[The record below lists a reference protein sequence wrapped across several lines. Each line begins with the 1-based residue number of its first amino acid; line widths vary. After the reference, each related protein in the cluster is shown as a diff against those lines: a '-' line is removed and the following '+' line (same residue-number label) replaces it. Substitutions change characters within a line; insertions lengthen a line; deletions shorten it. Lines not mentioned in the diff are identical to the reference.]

1 MLTILMDFRFCLIAI
16 IAYFCFSTF
25 SYASDTKTLR
35 IGVLAFAHTE
45 AVLSRWQPTI
55 TRLETDLDTPVQ
67 LVVLTPT
74 ELDEAVEQKTVDF
87 IITNALTA
95 VSYKKDHGTSSLL
108 TLVPLMSSNPAFA
121 VGSALVTHQE
131 LEVNSVTDLSQLKVV
146 STDRKAF
153 GGFQIFAGQMAQQG
167 LNPFDDFK
175 QLDFVGFPQN
185 KLLSMIEAGDTDIAI
200 LPTCVLENAIKHRE
214 ISATTLKVVLT
225 KPSTELKCQSSSKL
239 YPYYSFSKL
248 GKTDHRLATK
258 VIKSL
263 LSIHAT
269 DDAAFYGRYDSWSA
283 TVNDSSVF
291 KLLRQLQQWPF
302 VTNWT
307 SIFKTALPW
316 VIAGFIFLFLG
327 YLHHLRVKRLVVLRT
342 HDLKSEIYQHKMTQD
357 ALFTQTEQF
366 YKAQRVLLTG
376 EMASGIAHELNQP
389 LAGIRYLTQGCI
401 YRLSAEQTELKEAM
415 TKAIQQVDRA
425 QETIQRFRNFCHQ
438 PSVMSHCNINMILDD
453 TLTLMAAEFSRVKLN
468 PQLTLENIGI
478 TGDASLL
485 QQVFVNIIRNALDAM
500 EDVAKPQLFITMA
513 LVGDQVKIEF
523 TDNGKGL
530 LPQELERLFFPFETS
545 KKNGLGLGMIICKR
559 IIEEHHGEISAC
571 NNRDIGLTLT
581 ITLPLE

>member
-1 MLTILMDFRFCLIAI
+1 MNSRLCLIAI
-16 IAYFCFSTF
+16 VVYFGFFTF
-25 SYASDTKTLR
+25 SYAGDTRPLR
-35 IGVLAFAHTE
+35 VGVLAFAHTE
-45 AVLSRWQPTI
+45 AVLLRWQPTVD
-55 TRLETDLDTPVQ
+55 RLETDLETPVQ
-67 LVVLTPT
+67 LIALTPT
-74 ELDEAVEQKTVDF
+74 ELDKAVEQKTVDF

-121 VGSALVTHQE
+121 VGSALVTRKE
-131 LEVNSVTDLSQLKVV
+131 LEVNSITDLSGLKVI

-153 GGFQIFAGQMAQQG
+153 GGFQIFAGEMAQQG

-175 QLDFVGFPQN
+175 QLDFVGFPQK
-185 KLLSMIEAGDTDIAI
+185 KLLSLIETGDADIAI
-200 LPTCVLENAIKHRE
+200 LPTCVLENAIKRDE
-214 ISATTLKVVLT
+214 ISAATLKVVLT
-225 KPSTELKCQSSSKL
+225 KPSAELKCQSSSTL

-248 GKTDHRLATK
+248 GKTEHQLATK
-258 VIKSL
+258 VITSL
-263 LSIHAT
+263 LSIRAT
-269 DDAAFYGRYDSWSA
+269 DDAASKGQYNSWSA
-283 TVNDSSVF
+283 TVNDSGVF

-342 HDLKSEIYQHKMTQD
+342 RDLKSEIFQHKKTQD
-357 ALFTQTEQF
+357 ALFAQTEQF

-401 YRLSAEQTELKEAM
+401 YRLSAEQSELKQAM

-425 QETIQRFRNFCHQ
+425 QETIKRFRNFCHQ
-438 PSVMSHCNINMILDD
+438 PSVMSHCDINMILDD
-453 TLTLMAAEFSRVKLN
+453 TLTLMAAEMSRVKLD
-468 PQLTLENIGI
+468 PQLSLENIGI
-478 TGDASLL
+478 SGDASLL

-500 EDVAKPQLFITMA
+500 EDVTKPQLFITMA
-513 LVGDQVKIEF
+513 SIGEQVKIEF

-530 LPQELERLFFPFETS
+530 SPQALERLFFPFETS
-545 KKNGLGLGMIICKR
+545 KEHGLGLGMIICKR
-559 IIEEHHGEISAC
+559 IIEEHHGEISAS
-571 NNRDIGLTLT
+571 NNLDMGLTLT

>member
-1 MLTILMDFRFCLIAI
+1 MKSKLYLLAI
-16 IAYFCFSTF
+16 FAYFIFSPL
-25 SYASDTKTLR
+25 SYAADAKALR
-35 IGVLAFAHTE
+35 IGVLAFALTE

-55 TRLETDLDTPVQ
+55 DRLEADLGTPVQ
-67 LVVLTPT
+67 LVALTPT
-74 ELDEAVEQKTVDF
+74 ELDQAVEQKTVDF

-95 VSYKKDHGTSSLL
+95 VSYKREHGTSSLL
-108 TLVPLMSSNPAFA
+108 TLVPLMSNNPAFA
-121 VGSALVTHQE
+121 VGSALVTRKE
-131 LEVNSVTDLSQLKVV
+131 LEINSLTDLSRLKVI

-153 GGFQIFAGQMAQQG
+153 GGFQILAGEMAQQG

-175 QLDFVGFPQN
+175 QLHFVGFPQK
-185 KLLSMIEAGDTDIAI
+185 KLLSLIETGDADIAI
-200 LPTCVLENAIKHRE
+200 LPTCVLENAIKHHE
-214 ISATTLKVVLT
+214 VSAGTLKVVLV
-225 KPSTELKCQSSSKL
+225 KPIAELKCQSSSRL

-248 GKTDHRLATK
+248 GQTDHQLATK

-263 LSIHAT
+263 LSIQAT
-269 DDAAFYGRYDSWSA
+269 DNAATMGQYDSWSA
-283 TVNDSSVF
+283 TVNDSDVF

-307 SIFKTALPW
+307 SIFKSALPW
-316 VIAGFIFLFLG
+316 IFASFIILLLG

-342 HDLKSEIYQHKMTQD
+342 RDLKSEIFQHQKTQD
-357 ALFTQTEQF
+357 ALFVQTEQF

-401 YRLSAEQTELKEAM
+401 YRLSAEQSDLKDAM

-425 QETIQRFRNFCHQ
+425 QVTIKRFKNFCHQ
-438 PSVMSHCNINMILDD
+438 PSVMSHCNINVILDD
-453 TLTLMAAEFSRVKLN
+453 TLSLMAADFSKIQLK
-468 PQLTLENIGI
+468 PQLATENIVI
-478 TGDASLL
+478 NGDTSLL

-500 EDVAKPQLFITMA
+500 EDVANPELSIIMETVEGQA
-513 LVGDQVKIEF
+513 KIEF
-523 TDNGKGL
+523 VDNGKGL
-530 LPQELERLFFPFETS
+530 SPQALERLFFPFETS

-559 IIEEHHGEISAC
+559 IIEEHHGKISAC
-571 NNRDIGLTLT
+571 NNQDLGLTLT